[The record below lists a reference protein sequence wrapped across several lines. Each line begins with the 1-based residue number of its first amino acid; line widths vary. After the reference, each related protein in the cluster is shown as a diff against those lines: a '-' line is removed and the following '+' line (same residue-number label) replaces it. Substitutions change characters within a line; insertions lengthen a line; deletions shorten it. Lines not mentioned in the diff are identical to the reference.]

1 VLEEEFKMSLLQ
13 VISYGTERYPP
24 MVARRLCVV
33 NFGCWAVASMWLAFA
48 VIYLPEVKLRTVVII
63 DLVMAA
69 VVAAIPLLHRVGPQ
83 AAPIAFLLVGYLGTF
98 IVCFL
103 LGTDS
108 GMQMQYMAYAACAVL
123 ILGLEPLYLP
133 ILFGVLALAL
143 TIALEVFAPRDGG
156 LLSKEAMLASFIGCA
171 AGTGTIMFAVVFYA
185 VWRATRAELKAESE
199 YQRSE
204 GLLLNILPAA
214 VADRLKTPIPQVI
227 ADRYEDASVLFA
239 DMAGSTAAASAVAPA
254 DFVMFLNKIF
264 TAFDCLVE
272 RHGLEKIKTT
282 GDGYIV
288 VSGVPVERPDH
299 ATALIQFAIEMLNVA
314 AQIHDL
320 HGHSLSI
327 RIGLASGPV
336 VAGVVGTKKFFYD
349 VWGDTV
355 NIASRMESTGLP
367 GRIQVSSGTY
377 ERVKEQFEF
386 DSRGPVDVKGKGQ
399 IATWFVIGRK
409 SECAQAP
416 VRQY

>member
-1 VLEEEFKMSLLQ
+1 MSLLEAL
-13 VISYGTERYPP
+13 SYGTERYPP

-33 NFGCWAVASMWLAFA
+33 NFGCWAVASMSLAFA
-48 VIYLPEVKLRTVVII
+48 MIYLPEVKLRTVVII

-69 VVAAIPLLHRVGPQ
+69 VLVAIPLLHRIGPQ
-83 AAPIAFLLVGYLGTF
+83 AAPIAALVVGYLGSF

-108 GMQMQYMAYAACAVL
+108 GMQMHYMAYAACAVL
-123 ILGLEPLYLP
+123 MLGLEPLYLP
-133 ILFGVLALAL
+133 ALFGVLALAL

-156 LLSKEAMLASFIGCA
+156 LLSQEAMLASFIGCA
-171 AGTGTIMFAVVFYA
+171 TGTVAIMFAVVFYA

-214 VADRLKTPIPQVI
+214 VANRLKSPTSQVI
-227 ADRYEDASVLFA
+227 ADKYPDASVLFA

-254 DFVMFLNKIF
+254 DLVMSLNKIF

-282 GDGYIV
+282 GDGYVV
-288 VSGVPVERPDH
+288 VSGVPVERADH
-299 ATALIQFAIEMLNVA
+299 ATALIQFAIEMLDVA

-320 HGHSLSI
+320 HGHNLSI
-327 RIGLASGPV
+327 RIGIASGPV

-355 NIASRMESTGLP
+355 NTASRMESTGLP
-367 GRIQVSSGTY
+367 GRIQVSPGTY

-386 DSRGPVDVKGKGQ
+386 ESRGAVDIKGKGTL
-399 IATWFVIGRK
+399 ATWFVMSQKGG
-409 SECAQAP
+409 CANAP
-416 VRQY
+416 VSALLT